1 MRSVRQKKKIEHYR
15 IPGAFVR
22 LLFDYLE
29 RRGIDA
35 VAVLQAAKPLRHE
48 LGPEAYSLTQW
59 REMLDRARQHLDDPC
74 LGLHLGQTASA
85 GHFGLLGYLLLNS
98 RTLGDALMRGAK
110 YWRLFRP
117 HAVQMQYR
125 MAGDTVVIEWEAE
138 DGEASATSAEAAA
151 TAAAQMLRDVTG
163 QSLTALELGFQ
174 HPAPPDQA
182 EYDAF
187 FGCRV
192 AFGQPAIRLC
202 FPIAYLAV
210 PLRDPDPDLLLLLEE
225 RADALLAALPSM
237 ADLEQTVR
245 ECLERLMPSADPT
258 VEQVAELLCLSP
270 RTLQR
275 RLDESGLNFRSLLDD
290 TRRRLAET
298 YLLDPRLQLKDVA
311 HLLGFSEQSAFTRA
325 FRRWNG
331 VSPGEFL
338 RRRH

>member
-1 MRSVRQKKKIEHYR
+1 MRSLRQKKSIEHYR

-35 VAVLQAAKPLRHE
+35 AAVLQAGKPARHE

-59 REMLDRARQHLDDPC
+59 REMLDRAKRHLGDPS
-74 LGLHLGQTASA
+74 LGLHLGQTANA

-98 RTLGDALMRGAK
+98 RTLGDALLRGAK

-125 MAGDTVVIEWEAE
+125 MAGDTVVIEWVAE
-138 DGEASATSAEAAA
+138 DGKDSATSAEAAA
-151 TAAAQMLRDVTG
+151 TAAAQIMRGVTG
-163 QSLTALELGFQ
+163 QPLQAHELWFQ
-174 HPAPPDQA
+174 HAAPPDQS
-182 EYDAF
+182 EYDAY

-192 AFGQPAIRLC
+192 QFGQGAIRVC
-202 FPIAYLAV
+202 FPLSYLAI

-225 RADALLAALPSM
+225 RADALLAALPSQADVEQAVRDCM
-237 ADLEQTVR
+237 A
-245 ECLERLMPSADPT
+245 RLMPSAEPT
-258 VEQVAELLCLSP
+258 VEQVAELLHLSP

-275 RLDESGLNFRSLLDD
+275 RLDESGLNFRALLDD
-290 TRRRLAET
+290 TRRRMAES

-331 VSPGEFL
+331 ISPGEFI
-338 RRRH
+338 RRRP

>member
-1 MRSVRQKKKIEHYR
+1 MRSLRQKKTIEHYR

-35 VAVLQAAKPLRHE
+35 AQVLQAAKPSRHE

-59 REMLDRARQHLDDPC
+59 REMLDRARDHLGDPC

-85 GHFGLLGYLLLNS
+85 AHFGLLGYLLQNS
-98 RTLGDALMRGAK
+98 RTLGDALLRGAR

-138 DGEASATSAEAAA
+138 DGGASATSAEAAA

-163 QSLTALELGFQ
+163 QRLEALELCFQ
-174 HPAPPDQA
+174 HPEPSDQG

-192 AFGQPAIRLC
+192 QFDQGLIRLC
-202 FPIAYLAV
+202 FPISYLAI
-210 PLRDPDPDLLLLLEE
+210 PMRNPDPDLLLLLEE
-225 RADALLAALPSM
+225 RADALLAGLPTP

-245 ECLERLMPSADPT
+245 DCMLRLMPSAEPT
-258 VEQVAELLCLSP
+258 VEQVAELLHLSS

-275 RLDESGLNFRSLLDD
+275 RLDDNGLNFRALLDD

-311 HLLGFSEQSAFTRA
+311 HLLGFSEQSAFSRA

-331 VSPGEFL
+331 VSPGQFI
-338 RRRH
+338 RSRP